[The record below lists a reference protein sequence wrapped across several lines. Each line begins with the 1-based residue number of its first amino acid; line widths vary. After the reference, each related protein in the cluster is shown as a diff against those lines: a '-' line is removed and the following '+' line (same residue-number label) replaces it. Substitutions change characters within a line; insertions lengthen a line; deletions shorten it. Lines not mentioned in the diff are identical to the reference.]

1 MVILILWL
9 SWIYWW
15 KYPFI
20 TQIFIKWNVTY
31 LKIWRIIIWEKVQT
45 FYWDVL
51 SFHNAKRLIVK
62 VQINFTYANKKN
74 AAIHAP
80 MYTKQSSAQKK
91 CMQISCTEFYPN
103 PKMNV
108 NIREALHFSSQ
119 SKAWLSLYRFI
130 PNSKLFFTFLSA
142 FLEPN
147 FFFQI

>member
-1 MVILILWL
+1 M
-9 SWIYWW
+9 
-15 KYPFI
+15 
-20 TQIFIKWNVTY
+20 
-31 LKIWRIIIWEKVQT
+31 
-45 FYWDVL
+45 
-51 SFHNAKRLIVK
+51 K

-147 FFFQI
+147 FFPNLREDLGKKYKISLTLSGKVEFTLHQF